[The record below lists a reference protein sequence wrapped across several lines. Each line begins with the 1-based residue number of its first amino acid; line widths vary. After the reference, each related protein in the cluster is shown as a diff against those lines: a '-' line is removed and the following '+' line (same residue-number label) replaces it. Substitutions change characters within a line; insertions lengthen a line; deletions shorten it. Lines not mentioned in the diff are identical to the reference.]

1 MMFAVMMYRTKLFQI
16 FPLQLL
22 SSVAKNTNTG
32 LVYQTGLLNTECEQ
46 NWATEFRE
54 LR

>member
-1 MMFAVMMYRTKLFQI
+1 MTYRTKLLQI
-16 FPLQLL
+16 FALQLH
-22 SSVAKNTNTG
+22 SSVAKKHRNTG
-32 LVYQTGLLNTECEQ
+32 LGYQTGLLNTECEQ